1 MTNEEKLVEEVARAM
16 WVSEGK
22 GDGYGNY
29 SPWNHSSNKLK
40 PIFMAQARAVIPI
53 IKADLLREMM
63 EPSEEMIEVGS
74 VGYEPNPK
82 EQWPGMLRAFAK
94 AKGIEIE

>member
-1 MTNEEKLVEEVARAM
+1 MTNEEKLVEECAHAMVESYGIEADAPSLGRDGKARAAI
-16 WVSEGK
+16 ENRK
-22 GDGYGNY
+22 IE
-29 SPWNHSSNKLK
+29 L
-40 PIFMAQARAVIPI
+40 RAVIPLI
-53 IKADLLREMM
+53 QADLLREMM